1 MKKNLQKATG
11 MLLLMMVVGSAWGQT
26 TYTSTATGN
35 WSTMSWDP
43 AGMPLSTDNI
53 VIADGHTVT
62 IDQNISIASLT
73 VGQGVSGTLMFD
85 GTTRIVTITG
95 NVSVLTGATFITQA
109 ATTVTHSMNLGGNLS
124 NNGIF
129 DMSQGGTTFL
139 CDVTFSKDG
148 NQTISGTGSTTR
160 FNNIILNMGTSNT
173 NILEVTAINFSA
185 KSAFLTI
192 TNGTFKLTSAVVVN
206 TFSGVVSFPTTGG
219 IWVNGGTITTTG
231 ASLIVNGKLQIDSG
245 TLNVGSS
252 TGHRLD
258 INGSSAQFI
267 MNGGTLN
274 ISGYWDQT
282 SSGDANITAGVIN
295 ILTAGSVSNSVDIVN
310 IPSTC
315 DFIMSG
321 GSFNVKNLNS
331 GLGREFYILQGGNTT
346 ITGGTINIENSVNI
360 SGTAKMRIENL
371 NLNNFNIDIGNT
383 AVLEN
388 NEKNLTVNNNMT
400 VSSGTFQINA
410 ALYLTVTGT
419 LTNNAGT
426 SGLVIQSDATG
437 TGSLTHNTTGVFG
450 TMQRY
455 IPAYTTSADG
465 WHLLSSPV
473 NNMAIAGSD
482 FEPGASSPNLD
493 DFYAFSESN
502 YEWLNYKV
510 GANNIIN
517 FVNGTGY
524 LVSYETTATKDFTG
538 TLNAADVP
546 FTNLSKTAGQG
557 NGWHLLGNPFQSAL
571 QWTDTDWAR
580 TNIAPGAKIMN
591 SGGTYTD
598 ITVGGTDI
606 IPANQG
612 FFVQATADAN
622 NSITIPI
629 SQRVHDATLFYKS
642 SILNQLALKVSDGEF
657 YVETWIQMMEGATA
671 DFDDQYDVNFL
682 GGMYQAPYLYSII
695 PEEGHLS
702 TNRIALV
709 NEQTTVPLAFK
720 AFLNREYT
728 IISSNASSFGD
739 EIEVILEDTQEN
751 IQIDLKDTLAYTFMA
766 TADELTE
773 RFVVH
778 FFNVTGISETTHPES
793 VQIYSYGNRI
803 YLRSELNAYGNVS
816 VYNMLAQK
824 VYNSPVDLNGLQSFN
839 LNLNIGW
846 YVVQVVTEQ
855 GVKSKKVFIN

>member
-1 MKKNLQKATG
+1 MKKKLLKATE
-11 MLLLMMVVGSAWGQT
+11 MLLMMMVVGSAWGQIISQYVETNSGT
-26 TYTSTATGN
+26 TPKGIEIWNNTGGILDFSTNSLIIKKGTNGAAPSPDYTLSSGSMA
-35 WSTMSWDP
+35 
-43 AGMPLSTDNI
+43 AGEVI
-53 VIADGHTVT
+53 VIGTSDMESIT
-62 IDQNISIASLT
+62 IANGSVFYSKSFIFNGDDALEVWYGATKSDVFGDPGTGDPGLGWSGSGVQTWDQNISLLFGITTGDLDGWTDPSTRFETFSTDPSGSGGL
-73 VGQGVSGTLMFD
+73 VGFGLPPGTAGFWKP
-85 GTTRIVTITG
+85 
-95 NVSVLTGATFITQA
+95 NA
-109 ATTVTHSMNLGGNLS
+109 ATTNWATGS
-124 NNGIF
+124 NW
-129 DMSQGGTTFL
+129 D
-139 CDVTFSKDG
+139 DG
-148 NQTISGTGSTTR
+148 NVPTIATNVLLPSGA
-160 FNNIILNMGTSNT
+160 SNYP
-173 NILEVTAINFSA
+173 
-185 KSAFLTI
+185 TI
-192 TNGTFKLTSAVVVN
+192 TAPANCN
-206 TFSGVVSFPTTGG
+206 D
-219 IWVNGGTITTTG
+219 ITIEDG
-231 ASLIVNGKLQIDSG
+231 ASLI
-245 TLNVGSS
+245 
-252 TGHRLD
+252 
-258 INGSSAQFI
+258 
-267 MNGGTLN
+267 
-274 ISGYWDQT
+274 
-282 SSGDANITAGVIN
+282 GVEN
-295 ILTAGSVSNSVDIVN
+295 LTV
-310 IPSTC
+310 
-315 DFIMSG
+315 
-321 GSFNVKNLNS
+321 
-331 GLGREFYILQGGNTT
+331 
-346 ITGGTINIENSVNI
+346 
-360 SGTAKMRIENL
+360 SGTA
-371 NLNNFNIDIGNT
+371 
-383 AVLEN
+383 
-388 NEKNLTVNNNMT
+388 
-400 VSSGTFQINA
+400 
-410 ALYLTVTGT
+410 
-419 LTNNAGT
+419 
-426 SGLVIQSDATG
+426 
-437 TGSLTHNTTGVFG
+437 
-450 TMQRY
+450 TMQRT

-695 PEEGHLS
+695 SGEGHLS
-702 TNRIALV
+702 TNRIAPV
-709 NEQTTVPLAFK
+709 TQHTTVPLAFK

-728 IISSNASSFGD
+728 ITASTAGSFGD

-751 IQIDLKDTLAYTFMA
+751 IQIDLKDTIAYTFMA
-766 TADELTE
+766 TADELIE

-778 FFNVTGISETTHPES
+778 FFNVTGISETNHLKS

-803 YLRSELNAYGNVS
+803 YLHSELNAYGDVTIYNLLGQNV
-816 VYNMLAQK
+816 YHT
-824 VYNSPVDLNGLQSFN
+824 PVELNGLQSFN
-839 LNLNIGW
+839 LNLNTGW
-846 YVVQVVTEQ
+846 YVVQVVTKQ